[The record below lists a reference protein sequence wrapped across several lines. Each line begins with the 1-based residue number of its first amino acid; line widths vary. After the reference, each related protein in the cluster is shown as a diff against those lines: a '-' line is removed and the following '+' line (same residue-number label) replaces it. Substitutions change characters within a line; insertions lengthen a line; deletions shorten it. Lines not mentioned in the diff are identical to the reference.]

1 MPYQR
6 ASSRRPGSIIEEGR
20 GTCSGKHINEVLQG
34 QNPQAFKEQPI
45 AEFCGASSRTRDDF
59 IEGMSQWLNEATQS
73 YSNSNLGR

>member
-1 MPYQR
+1 MAGHLLGETLSTKY
-6 ASSRRPGSIIEEGR
+6 SE
-20 GTCSGKHINEVLQG
+20 G